1 MSDKQFAG
9 KVVLVTGATSGI
21 GKACA
26 QAFNAAGA
34 KVAIVGRNDNALQSL
49 TQELEAKSGEMLALR
64 ADLSVDA
71 EATKLVPMVKDQFG
85 GIDVLVNAAGHI
97 SSGTIE
103 TTSIGDWDKM
113 MNVNV
118 RAIFGLTQQALPS
131 LIERKGNIVN
141 ISSVTGL
148 RSFPGVLAYCVS
160 DRKSTRLNSSHL
172 GI

>member
-49 TQELEAKSGEMLALR
+49 TQELEAKSGE
-64 ADLSVDA
+64 
-71 EATKLVPMVKDQFG
+71 
-85 GIDVLVNAAGHI
+85 I
-97 SSGTIE
+97 
-103 TTSIGDWDKM
+103 
-113 MNVNV
+113 
-118 RAIFGLTQQALPS
+118 
-131 LIERKGNIVN
+131 
-141 ISSVTGL
+141 
-148 RSFPGVLAYCVS
+148 

-172 GI
+172 GISYAVFCLKKKTTHIDEPTRRLATRRLLTPRSLSSASTPLSASTPWNRSCSTSATAGTYRLSISMGISAR